1 MTLETAY
8 IHVPTTGV
16 PLRRWRWGVV
26 ATLSL
31 AAVVLLTVG
40 HRPIGTG
47 SKSLLH
53 ESALI
58 EACPG
63 DTRGDYK
70 CNHDETHRVCAK
82 LMDEHTGK
90 PLSWGPG
97 DFWEITG
104 QKPFEWSAD
113 ILSEPNPGDSW
124 CVCMWATKALIEKV
138 GCENVSL
145 RCEATDVAF
154 VLDSYEDGGEELSA
168 AHACLKEKCSAP
180 VAAAALNP
188 SLKTTSLGFLTAD
201 GLEPVDLTATANSLL
216 AQLTDGVQAA
226 NATLG
231 ITDTTSFHMFAT
243 NRTESC
249 HVHPGAT
256 VATVLWGQGQMY
268 STHRPVLPMPT
279 GSVYYASPFEPHA
292 FGHMGSQTVV
302 VTVAWSPPWNATF
315 TIPAKGCV
323 GL

>member
-40 HRPIGTG
+40 HRPTGTG

-53 ESALI
+53 ESTLI

-97 DFWEITG
+97 DF
-104 QKPFEWSAD
+104 
-113 ILSEPNPGDSW
+113 
-124 CVCMWATKALIEKV
+124 
-138 GCENVSL
+138 
-145 RCEATDVAF
+145 
-154 VLDSYEDGGEELSA
+154 
-168 AHACLKEKCSAP
+168 
-180 VAAAALNP
+180 
-188 SLKTTSLGFLTAD
+188 
-201 GLEPVDLTATANSLL
+201 
-216 AQLTDGVQAA
+216 
-226 NATLG
+226 
-231 ITDTTSFHMFAT
+231 
-243 NRTESC
+243 
-249 HVHPGAT
+249 
-256 VATVLWGQGQMY
+256 
-268 STHRPVLPMPT
+268 
-279 GSVYYASPFEPHA
+279 
-292 FGHMGSQTVV
+292 
-302 VTVAWSPPWNATF
+302 
-315 TIPAKGCV
+315 
-323 GL
+323 